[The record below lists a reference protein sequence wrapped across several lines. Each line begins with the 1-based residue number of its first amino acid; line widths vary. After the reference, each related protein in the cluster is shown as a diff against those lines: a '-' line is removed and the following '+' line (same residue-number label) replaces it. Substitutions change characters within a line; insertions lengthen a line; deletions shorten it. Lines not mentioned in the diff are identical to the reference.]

1 MQLDPQKRKR
11 FGRIAGF
18 VIVAGAVLTGLAVW
32 RQNDIHPR
40 TDDAEVSAN
49 FIGIAPEVSGRITRI
64 LVQDNQLVH
73 KGDLLF
79 EIDPLPYQY
88 ALDRAKSQ
96 QDALEAQI
104 RDLQR
109 TVSSQNSAV
118 TSARA
123 KQASY
128 QARVSGADASVQA
141 AQAAVDGAQAELTR
155 AQADYQY
162 ADNNV
167 LRLEPLLT
175 KQFVTVDQVDQART
189 SRSVKGEAVREA
201 RAHLELAQA
210 QWASAV
216 AARNAAQ
223 SEYAE
228 SAAELDQSIKSVAL
242 IEPLT
247 AQRQARAA
255 AVNDADYDLRRTKV
269 YAPFDARV
277 TNLSISEGAYAH
289 AGQQIFTLIDTR
301 KWWVVAN
308 FRETELAHIVP
319 GMKADVYVM
328 SDPDRKLQGTVESA
342 GFGVA
347 PDPEIIGKL
356 SDGLPDV
363 QRSLNW
369 VHLATRFPVRVRIDA
384 PSTDMFRLG
393 ASAMVVISGPP
404 APHGP

>member
-1 MQLDPQKRKR
+1 MQFTPLNRKR
-11 FGRIAGF
+11 VGRIAGIA
-18 VIVAGAVLTGLAVW
+18 IVAGAVLTGFAVW

-40 TDDAEVSAN
+40 TDDAEVFAN

-64 LVQDNQLVH
+64 NVQDNQLVH

-104 RDLQR
+104 RDLER
-109 TVSSQNSAV
+109 TVASQNSAV

-128 QARVSGADASVQA
+128 QARLSGADAAVQA
-141 AQAAVDGAQAELTR
+141 AQAAVDGARAELSR
-155 AQADYQY
+155 AQADYEY
-162 ADNNV
+162 ADNNA

-216 AARNAAQ
+216 AAQNASR

-228 SAAELDQSIKSVAL
+228 TGAELDRSIKSVAL

-247 AQRQARAA
+247 AQRQARGA
-255 AVNDADYDLRRTKV
+255 AVNNAAYDLARTKV

-289 AGQQIFTLIDTR
+289 AGQQVFTLIDTR

-308 FRETELAHIVP
+308 FRETELVHIAP
-319 GMKADVYVM
+319 GMKADLHLM
-328 SDPDRKLQGTVESA
+328 SDPGRQFEGTVESA
-342 GFGVA
+342 GFGVT

-369 VHLATRFPVRVRIDA
+369 VHLATRFPVRIRIDA
-384 PSTDMFRLG
+384 PSGNAFRLG
-393 ASAMVVISGPP
+393 ASATVVVDGTTK
-404 APHGP
+404 H